1 MDCLRSFS
9 LTILDQNTYTAAS
22 SALTV
27 WSHGQ
32 NHSYAIYSTDSS
44 TFLIQGY
51 KNINVFG
58 VDMIGN
64 VSSAYGNAPRVDNA
78 NANDFEIGVQ
88 LVGQLPQPI
97 GVIGVPND
105 LPIIQNTFIEQI
117 FTLSKYKTSV
127 KFSTPIQSVSNISF
141 YDFKAF
147 GNNLENLA
155 QVKMG
160 YQLQFIFYY
169 QFEGE

>member
-1 MDCLRSFS
+1 
-9 LTILDQNTYTAAS
+9 
-22 SALTV
+22 
-27 WSHGQ
+27 
-32 NHSYAIYSTDSS
+32 
-44 TFLIQGY
+44 
-51 KNINVFG
+51 
-58 VDMIGN
+58 MIGN
-64 VSSAYGNAPRVDNA
+64 VSTAYGSAPRVDNA
-78 NANDFEIGVQ
+78 NATDFEIGVQ
-88 LVGQLPQPI
+88 LVGQIPQPI

-117 FTLSKYKTSV
+117 YTLSKYKTSV
-127 KFSTPIQSVSNISF
+127 EFSTPIQSVKSISF

-147 GNNLENLA
+147 GTHVQNIL

>member
-9 LTILDQNTYTAAS
+9 LTILDQKTYTSAS

-27 WSHGQ
+27 WGTNNSF
-32 NHSYAIYSTDSS
+32 AVYSTDSS
-44 TFLIQGY
+44 TFLIQGF
-51 KNINVFG
+51 KNINVFKI
-58 VDMIGN
+58 DMIGN
-64 VSSAYGNAPRVDNA
+64 VSTAYGSAPRVDNA
-78 NANDFEIGVQ
+78 NATDFEIGVQ
-88 LVGQLPQPI
+88 LVGQIPQPI

-117 FTLSKYKTSV
+117 YTLSKYKTSV
-127 KFSTPIQSVSNISF
+127 EFSTPIQSVKSISF

-147 GNNLENLA
+147 GSHVQNIL

>member
-9 LTILDQNTYTAAS
+9 LTIIDQNTYTAAS

-32 NHSYAIYSTDSS
+32 NHSYAIYSADSS
-44 TFLIQGY
+44 TFLIQGF
-51 KNINVFG
+51 KNINVFK

-97 GVIGVPND
+97 GVIGSPND
-105 LPIIQNTFIEQI
+105 LPIITNTFIEQI
-117 FTLSKYKTSV
+117 YTLSKYKTSV
-127 KFSTPIQSVSNISF
+127 EFSTPIQSVKSISF

>member
-1 MDCLRSFS
+1 
-9 LTILDQNTYTAAS
+9 
-22 SALTV
+22 
-27 WSHGQ
+27 
-32 NHSYAIYSTDSS
+32 
-44 TFLIQGY
+44 
-51 KNINVFG
+51 
-58 VDMIGN
+58 MIGN
-64 VSSAYGNAPRVDNA
+64 VSSAYGSAPRVDNA

-88 LVGQLPQPI
+88 LVGQLPKPI
-97 GVIGVPND
+97 GVIGSPND
-105 LPIIQNTFIEQI
+105 LPIITNTFIEQI
-117 FTLSKYKTSV
+117 YTLSKYKTSV
-127 KFSTPIQSVSNISF
+127 EFSTPIQSVKSISF

>member
-1 MDCLRSFS
+1 MDCLRSFA
-9 LTILDQNTYTAAS
+9 LTIIDQNTYTAAS

-44 TFLIQGY
+44 TFLIQGF
-51 KNINVFG
+51 KNINVFK

-64 VSSAYGNAPRVDNA
+64 VSSAYGSAPRVDNA

-97 GVIGVPND
+97 GVIGSPND
-105 LPIIQNTFIEQI
+105 LPIISNTFIEQI
-117 FTLSKYKTSV
+117 YTLSKYKTSV
-127 KFSTPIQSVSNISF
+127 EFSTPIQSVKSISF

-160 YQLQFIFYY
+160 YQLQFVFYY

>member
-32 NHSYAIYSTDSS
+32 NHSYAIYSADSS
-44 TFLIQGY
+44 TFLIQGF
-51 KNINVFG
+51 KNINVFK

-97 GVIGVPND
+97 GVIGSPND
-105 LPIIQNTFIEQI
+105 LPIITNTFTEQI
-117 FTLSKYKTSV
+117 YTLSKYKTSV
-127 KFSTPIQSVSNISF
+127 EFSTPIQSVKSISF

-160 YQLQFIFYY
+160 YQLQFLFYY

>member
-9 LTILDQNTYTAAS
+9 LTILDQKTYTSAS

-27 WSHGQ
+27 WGTNNSF
-32 NHSYAIYSTDSS
+32 AVYSTDSS
-44 TFLIQGY
+44 TFLIQGF
-51 KNINVFG
+51 KNINVFKI
-58 VDMIGN
+58 DMIGN
-64 VSSAYGNAPRVDNA
+64 VSTAYGSAPRVDNA
-78 NANDFEIGVQ
+78 NATDFEIGVQ
-88 LVGQLPQPI
+88 LVGQIPQPI

-117 FTLSKYKTSV
+117 YTLSKYKTSV
-127 KFSTPIQSVSNISF
+127 EFSTPIQSVKSISF

-147 GNNLENLA
+147 GTHVQNIL

>member
-1 MDCLRSFS
+1 
-9 LTILDQNTYTAAS
+9 
-22 SALTV
+22 
-27 WSHGQ
+27 
-32 NHSYAIYSTDSS
+32 
-44 TFLIQGY
+44 
-51 KNINVFG
+51 
-58 VDMIGN
+58 MIGN
-64 VSSAYGNAPRVDNA
+64 VSSAYGSAPRVDNA

-97 GVIGVPND
+97 GVIGSPND
-105 LPIIQNTFIEQI
+105 LPIITNTFIEQI
-117 FTLSKYKTSV
+117 YTLSKYKTSV
-127 KFSTPIQSVSNISF
+127 KFSSPIQSVKSISF

>member
-9 LTILDQNTYTAAS
+9 LTIIDQNTYTAAS

-44 TFLIQGY
+44 TFLIQGF
-51 KNINVFG
+51 KNINVFK

-64 VSSAYGNAPRVDNA
+64 VSSAYGNAPRIDNA

-97 GVIGVPND
+97 GVIGSPND
-105 LPIIQNTFIEQI
+105 LPIISNTFIEQI
-117 FTLSKYKTSV
+117 YTLSKYKTSV
-127 KFSTPIQSVSNISF
+127 EFSTPIQSVKSISF

>member
-9 LTILDQNTYTAAS
+9 LTILDQKTYTSAS

-27 WSHGQ
+27 WGTNNSF
-32 NHSYAIYSTDSS
+32 AVYSTDSS
-44 TFLIQGY
+44 TFLIQGF

-58 VDMIGN
+58 IDMIGN
-64 VSSAYGNAPRVDNA
+64 VSSAYGSAPRVDNA
-78 NANDFEIGVQ
+78 NATDFEIGVQ
-88 LVGQLPQPI
+88 LVGQIPQPLGII
-97 GVIGVPND
+97 GSPND
-105 LPIIQNTFIEQI
+105 FPIIQNTFIEQI
-117 FTLSKYKTSV
+117 NTLSKYKTSV
-127 KFSTPIQSVSNISF
+127 KFSTPIQSVKSISF

-147 GNNLENLA
+147 GSHVQNIL

>member
-9 LTILDQNTYTAAS
+9 LTIIDQNTYTAAS

-44 TFLIQGY
+44 TFLIQGF
-51 KNINVFG
+51 KNINVFK

-64 VSSAYGNAPRVDNA
+64 VSSAYGSAPRIDNA

-97 GVIGVPND
+97 GVIGSPND
-105 LPIIQNTFIEQI
+105 LPIISNTFIEQI
-117 FTLSKYKTSV
+117 YTLSKYKTSV
-127 KFSTPIQSVSNISF
+127 EFSTPIQSVKSISF

>member
-9 LTILDQNTYTAAS
+9 LTILDQKTYTSAS

-27 WSHGQ
+27 WGTNNSF
-32 NHSYAIYSTDSS
+32 AVYSTDSS
-44 TFLIQGY
+44 TFLIQGF

-58 VDMIGN
+58 IDMIGN
-64 VSSAYGNAPRVDNA
+64 VSSAYGSAPRVDNA
-78 NANDFEIGVQ
+78 NATDFEIGVQ
-88 LVGQLPQPI
+88 LVGQIPQPI
-97 GVIGVPND
+97 GIIGSPND
-105 LPIIQNTFIEQI
+105 FPIIQNTFIEQI
-117 FTLSKYKTSV
+117 NTLSKYKTSV
-127 KFSTPIQSVSNISF
+127 KFSTPIQSVKSISF

-147 GNNLENLA
+147 GSHVQNIL

>member
-9 LTILDQNTYTAAS
+9 LTILDQNTYTSAS

-27 WSHGQ
+27 WGTNNSF
-32 NHSYAIYSTDSS
+32 AVYSTDSS
-44 TFLIQGY
+44 TFLIQGF
-51 KNINVFG
+51 KNINVFKI
-58 VDMIGN
+58 DMIGN
-64 VSSAYGNAPRVDNA
+64 VSTAYGSAPRVDNA
-78 NANDFEIGVQ
+78 NATDFEIGVQ
-88 LVGQLPQPI
+88 LVGQIPQPI

-117 FTLSKYKTSV
+117 YTLSKYKTSV
-127 KFSTPIQSVSNISF
+127 EFSTPIQSVKSISF

-147 GNNLENLA
+147 GTHVQNIL

>member
-9 LTILDQNTYTAAS
+9 LTITDQNTYTAAS
-22 SALTV
+22 SSLTV

-44 TFLIQGY
+44 TFLIQGF
-51 KNINVFG
+51 KNINVFK

-97 GVIGVPND
+97 GVIGSPND
-105 LPIIQNTFIEQI
+105 LPIITNTFIEQI
-117 FTLSKYKTSV
+117 YTLSKYKTSV
-127 KFSTPIQSVSNISF
+127 EFSTPIQSVKSISF

>member
-9 LTILDQNTYTAAS
+9 LTIIDQNTYTAAS

-32 NHSYAIYSTDSS
+32 NHSYAIYSADSS
-44 TFLIQGY
+44 TFLIQGF
-51 KNINVFG
+51 KNINVFK

-97 GVIGVPND
+97 GVIGSPND
-105 LPIIQNTFIEQI
+105 LPIITNTFIEQI
-117 FTLSKYKTSV
+117 YTLSKYKTSV
-127 KFSTPIQSVSNISF
+127 EFSTPIQSVKSISF

-147 GNNLENLA
+147 GNNLENLS

>member
-9 LTILDQNTYTAAS
+9 LTILDQNTYTSAS

-27 WSHGQ
+27 WGTNNSF
-32 NHSYAIYSTDSS
+32 AVYSTDSS
-44 TFLIQGY
+44 TFLIQGF
-51 KNINVFG
+51 KNINVFKI
-58 VDMIGN
+58 DMIGN
-64 VSSAYGNAPRVDNA
+64 VSTAYGSAPRVDNA
-78 NANDFEIGVQ
+78 NATDFEIGVQ
-88 LVGQLPQPI
+88 LVGQIPQPI

-117 FTLSKYKTSV
+117 YTLSKYKTSV
-127 KFSTPIQSVSNISF
+127 EFSTPIQSVKSISF

-147 GNNLENLA
+147 GSHVQNIL